1 MTSTNLMRLAGRKAI
16 VTGSGSHG
24 IGRAIALRFARE
36 GADVVVH
43 GHGRPEPTEGLAE
56 EIRAMGRTS
65 KAFDVD
71 FSEPARVRGF
81 MKEATGFLGGL
92 DILVANAATI
102 TRKPFLDI
110 TDEEFSKVQSVNLHG
125 YFACSQEAARTM
137 VKAGYGRIIMVS
149 SINQQKAIRNQAHY
163 CASKGGIM
171 QLAKTMAIELAQTGV
186 TVNIIAPAAALTDFN
201 RHIMA
206 DEAVRKRF
214 EKEIPAG
221 RLAVPEDFTGAAAY
235 LASEESAFMTGASM
249 FIDGGRSLA

>member
-1 MTSTNLMRLAGRKAI
+1 MNSTNLMRLSGRKAI
-16 VTGSGSHG
+16 VTGSGSFG

-43 GHGRPEPTEGLAE
+43 GLGRPEVTEELAE
-56 EIRAMGRTS
+56 EVRSMGRRS
-65 KAFDVD
+65 QAFDVD
-71 FSEPARVRGF
+71 FSQAARVRSF
-81 MKEATGFLGGL
+81 MQKATAFLGGL

-102 TRKPFLDI
+102 TRKPFLEI
-110 TDEEFSKVQSVNLHG
+110 TDDEFSHVQAVNLHG

-149 SINQQKAIRNQAHY
+149 SINQQKAIRNQSHY

-171 QLAKTMAIELAQTGV
+171 QMAKTMAIELAQTGV

-206 DEAVRKRF
+206 DAAVRKRF
-214 EKEIPAG
+214 ESEIPAG

>member
-1 MTSTNLMRLAGRKAI
+1 MNSTNLLRLSGRKAI

-24 IGRAIALRFARE
+24 IGRAIALRFAQE

-43 GHGRPEPTEGLAE
+43 GHGRPELTEELAQ
-56 EIRAMGRTS
+56 EIRASGRRS

-71 FSEPARVRGF
+71 FSEPGRVREF
-81 MKEATGFLGGL
+81 MQDATGFLGGL
-92 DILVANAATI
+92 DVLVANAATI
-102 TRKPFLDI
+102 TRKPFLEI
-110 TDEEFSKVQSVNLHG
+110 TDEEFSKVQRVNLHG

-206 DEAVRKRF
+206 DDAVRKRF
-214 EKEIPAG
+214 ESEIPAG

-235 LASEESAFMTGASM
+235 LASDESAFMTGASM

>member
-1 MTSTNLMRLAGRKAI
+1 MRLAGRKAI

-43 GHGRPEPTEGLAE
+43 GHGRPELTEGLAE

-92 DILVANAATI
+92 DVLVANAATI

-221 RLAVPEDFTGAAAY
+221 RLGAAAY

>member
-43 GHGRPEPTEGLAE
+43 GHGRPELTEGLAE

-81 MKEATGFLGGL
+81 MKEATGFLCGL
-92 DILVANAATI
+92 DVLVANAATI

-186 TVNIIAPAAALTDFN
+186 TVNIIAPSAALTDFN